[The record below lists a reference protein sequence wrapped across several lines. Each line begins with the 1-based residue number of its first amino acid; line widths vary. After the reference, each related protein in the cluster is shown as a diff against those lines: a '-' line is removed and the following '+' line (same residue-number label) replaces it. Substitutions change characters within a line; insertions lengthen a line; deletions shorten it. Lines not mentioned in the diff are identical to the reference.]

1 MRFDERDAMSEKT
14 IENRLRRQAR
24 TQGLRLAK
32 SRCRTPEHHEY
43 GTYWLLAA
51 HTDVVVAWGHPS
63 GFGMTLEE
71 IEQAL
76 ME

>member
-1 MRFDERDAMSEKT
+1 MFEKS
-14 IENRLRRQAR
+14 IENRLRRRAR
-24 TQGLRLAK
+24 AQGLRLVR
-32 SRCRTPEHHEY
+32 SRSRTPEHHEY
-43 GTYWLLAA
+43 GTYMLVDP
-51 HTDVVVAWGHPS
+51 HTNVVVAWGHPS